1 MALADDFRA
10 RLRELPDDWSEARF
24 VVRFPDAERAARA
37 AAVLGALAAGR
48 RGEIVHLHVDRRSA
62 GYGPD
67 AVARAL
73 RRIQRAGLGGELELV
88 STSAAV
94 PAPAPVRPSLAAA
107 GDEALAMLPPDWSDV
122 YAEVELTSSDHLDQA
137 ALLLAPTNPS
147 RDGKRPAL
155 RFRCARSFGYGA
167 SPEMVRRCLER
178 LDGANIRGSVR
189 ILWALSDTKPWSTQ
203 GPVWYVGGKSV

>member
-1 MALADDFRA
+1 
-10 RLRELPDDWSEARF
+10 
-24 VVRFPDAERAARA
+24 
-37 AAVLGALAAGR
+37 
-48 RGEIVHLHVDRRSA
+48 
-62 GYGPD
+62 
-67 AVARAL
+67 
-73 RRIQRAGLGGELELV
+73 
-88 STSAAV
+88 
-94 PAPAPVRPSLAAA
+94 VRPSLAAA

-167 SPEMVRRCLER
+167 SAEMMRRCLER
-178 LDGANIRGSVR
+178 LDDANIRGSVR